1 MRDLENLTED
11 EFKKIESWGLDE
23 NPFAAV
29 DDFSFLK
36 SEQRWENKEQ
46 IFAYNEYVRKR
57 NEYIKTSDFDN
68 YYREVERPIER
79 IRWEYLMK
87 RKAWFI
93 TPLGWEE
100 IALNGGNVAD
110 LGMGDGDVI
119 QRLIDF
125 CLDFW
130 KKNNIQSVHLSIT
143 GIDLNFSRV
152 ENAKNLVK
160 NSDDRITCNFHQGD
174 FVTEKLEYKEK
185 YFDYSL
191 VCGVFEILDDIQFS
205 NALKEI
211 SRVTNKGI
219 YIEDVYEKFPGGHPR
234 DTLGKSLLENGF
246 KTQKRHVIL
255 TEPFNKKEL
264 QDPRK
269 LWPNLLDQNIWAAK
283 V

>member
-1 MRDLENLTED
+1 
-11 EFKKIESWGLDE
+11 
-23 NPFAAV
+23 
-29 DDFSFLK
+29 
-36 SEQRWENKEQ
+36 
-46 IFAYNEYVRKR
+46 
-57 NEYIKTSDFDN
+57 
-68 YYREVERPIER
+68 
-79 IRWEYLMK
+79 
-87 RKAWFI
+87 
-93 TPLGWEE
+93 
-100 IALNGGNVAD
+100 
-110 LGMGDGDVI
+110 MGDGDVI

-174 FVTEKLEYKEK
+174 FVTEKLKYKEK

-255 TEPFNKKEL
+255 TEPFNKNEL